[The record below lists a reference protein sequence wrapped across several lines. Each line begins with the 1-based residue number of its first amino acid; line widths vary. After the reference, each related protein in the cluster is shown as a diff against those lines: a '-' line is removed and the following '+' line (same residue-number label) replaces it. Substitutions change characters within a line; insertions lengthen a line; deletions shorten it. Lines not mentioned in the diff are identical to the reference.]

1 MHTCRS
7 LLPDLELRTKKNV
20 VFSELVSV
28 FICLE
33 LRDVWDFV
41 SSLFLLQNLNNTEY
55 LYRGERLLLIVI

>member
-7 LLPDLELRTKKNV
+7 LHPDLELRTKKNV

-33 LRDVWDFV
+33 LRDVWDFCLLSV
-41 SSLFLLQNLNNTEY
+41 SFAKPK
-55 LYRGERLLLIVI
+55 